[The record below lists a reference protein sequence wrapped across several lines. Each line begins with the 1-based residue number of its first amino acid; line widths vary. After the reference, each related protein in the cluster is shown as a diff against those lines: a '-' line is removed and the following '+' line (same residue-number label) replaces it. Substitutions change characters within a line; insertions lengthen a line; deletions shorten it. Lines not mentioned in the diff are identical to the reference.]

1 MILRA
6 SELRV
11 VGPLHFAVLEKVFIL
26 QKKKKKRVEMNYLLE
41 LLFESVTVQ
50 AGASPARSPEA
61 FSKLDRDSF
70 PSMSSFLC
78 HVYPSVSLT

>member
-1 MILRA
+1 MSLALYTLRYWKR
-6 SELRV
+6 SL
-11 VGPLHFAVLEKVFIL
+11 FCK
-26 QKKKKKRVEMNYLLE
+26 KKKKKRVEMNYLLE

-61 FSKLDRDSF
+61 FSKLDRDGF